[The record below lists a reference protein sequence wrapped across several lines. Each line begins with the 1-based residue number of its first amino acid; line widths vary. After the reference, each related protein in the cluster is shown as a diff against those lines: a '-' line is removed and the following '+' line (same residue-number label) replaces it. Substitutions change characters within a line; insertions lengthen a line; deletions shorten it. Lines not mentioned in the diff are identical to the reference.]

1 MNAKKLLAWLMVA
14 VLGLVLAQA
23 VQRQLNLVINGQ
35 ASNAK
40 AIVVNG
46 QSYVPVSALQ
56 ALGITTSLSG
66 STLNLSNQAAGGA
79 NQRASLEGCLNE
91 WLFNGIWRARVT
103 KVEAIEVF
111 GLKGWGVTLEMRNGT
126 NRTLEPGQT
135 GVRDSSGLS
144 LVFADG
150 STANINASALSREYE
165 GELRYKQ
172 IPQGAAVIYQ
182 IKFDTAKAEAPTK
195 LLLEIDPSRLQRDLG
210 VSYSTPA
217 PSLRFKLDCTK

>member
-182 IKFDTAKAEAPTK
+182 IKFDAAKAEAPTK

-210 VSYSTPA
+210 VS
-217 PSLRFKLDCTK
+217 